1 MKYTKA
7 IICLAVISIMVLTN
21 MQIHAIKASSLIK
34 IKHVQDIPETYRDT
48 PIEKLLK
55 YQNLKSPLTKTD
67 KAELLI
73 GMCMD
78 NRKQLHIPDNFAFI
92 IRSPG
97 ANLEFSHFP
106 ISYVI
111 GVVGVKYIAII
122 GHDDC
127 AMVNLESKKDRYI
140 DGLVKNA
147 EWSASKA
154 AQSFAKNEPIFEIH
168 DEVEFILEQTH
179 LLRKIFPTVTIVPMI
194 YKVKENLLYLIKE

>member
-1 MKYTKA
+1 
-7 IICLAVISIMVLTN
+7 
-21 MQIHAIKASSLIK
+21 MQIHAIKSSSLIK
-34 IKHVQDIPETYRDT
+34 IQHTQDIPAVYRNT

-55 YQNLKSPLTKTD
+55 YQNLKSPLAKTD
-67 KAELLI
+67 KAELLV

-78 NRKQLHIPDNFAFI
+78 NRKQLRIPDNFAFI

-111 GVVGVKYIAII
+111 GVAGVKYMAII

-127 AMVNLESKKDRYI
+127 AMVNLDAKKDRYI

-147 EWSASKA
+147 EWSEAKA
-154 AQSFAKNEPIFEIH
+154 TQSFAKNEPIFEIH
-168 DEVEFILEQTH
+168 DEVAFILDQTR
-179 LLRKIFPTVTIVPMI
+179 LLRKIFPPITIVPMI
-194 YKVKENLLYLIKE
+194 YKVKDNLLYLIKE